1 MKCCN
6 LLLSM
11 YITVR
16 AINCEAKSDPLCFV
30 KTWGLPCKTCY
41 CAVVSNW
48 CPVGSTVTFC
58 FLVKLVLW
66 QGVCAVNM
74 PCAPWVLRLTQ
85 ESLIVAFL
93 WLHLKNAVGS
103 PLEGWIVQLNGDDLL
118 GWLTVLCPTQPH
130 TFSLSGFLPASA
142 WILRATTGPMWVT
155 GKIPFSWIEQNSTS
169 FHLFQL
175 VPVLFSE
182 VTKYCLPYSRLI
194 VHLIWAK

>member
-1 MKCCN
+1 MKCYN
-6 LLLSM
+6 LLLTT
-11 YITVR
+11 YIIVR

-103 PLEGWIVQLNGDDLL
+103 PLEGWNSIVERGWPF
-118 GWLTVLCPTQPH
+118 WLTDRPVSQPH

-142 WILRATTGPMWVT
+142 WILKATTGPMWVT
-155 GKIPFSWIEQNSTS
+155 GKIPFSWI
-169 FHLFQL
+169 
-175 VPVLFSE
+175 
-182 VTKYCLPYSRLI
+182 
-194 VHLIWAK
+194 